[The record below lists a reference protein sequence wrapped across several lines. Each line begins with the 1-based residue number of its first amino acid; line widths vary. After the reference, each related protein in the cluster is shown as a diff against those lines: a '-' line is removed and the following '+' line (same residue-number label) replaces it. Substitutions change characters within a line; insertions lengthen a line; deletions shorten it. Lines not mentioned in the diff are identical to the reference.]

1 MQNTYIEKHHT
12 SIFCGHTL
20 WFLIIIK
27 EDVAHI
33 YNGIPPSHI
42 RLWNNVTS
50 SHTDG
55 PTGCHTE

>member
-1 MQNTYIEKHHT
+1 MKNTYIEKYHT

-33 YNGIPPSHI
+33 YNGIPPSHK
-42 RLWNNVTS
+42 R
-50 SHTDG
+50 
-55 PTGCHTE
+55 